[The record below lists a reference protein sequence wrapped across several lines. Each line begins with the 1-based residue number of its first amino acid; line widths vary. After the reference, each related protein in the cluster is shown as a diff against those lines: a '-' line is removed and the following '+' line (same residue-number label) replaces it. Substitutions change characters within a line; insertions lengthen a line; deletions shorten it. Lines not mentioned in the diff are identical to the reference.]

1 MSIINNVRFLTV
13 SFITFLGRFRGFMNE
28 LRRIGHHIKSLERIM
43 NHKRNESATK
53 SYVDSVTGTHG
64 WVIRYL
70 YDNREKDIFQRDI
83 EKTFGIRRSTV
94 TVMLKTMEK
103 NGLITRTSVENDA
116 RLKKI
121 TPTDKA
127 LDLHYKISGEIDAL
141 EEQMTKGISDEEI
154 ESFVATLQK
163 IKSNLKESDSKA

>member
-1 MSIINNVRFLTV
+1 
-13 SFITFLGRFRGFMNE
+13 MNE
-28 LRRIGHHIKSLERIM
+28 KRRIGHHIKSLDRIM
-43 NHKRNESATK
+43 HHRANRSATK
-53 SYVDSVTGTHG
+53 NYIDSVTGTHG

-70 YDNREKDIFQRDI
+70 YDNREKNIFQKDI

-94 TVMLKTMEK
+94 TAMLKTMEK
-103 NGLITRTSVENDA
+103 NGLIIRTSVENDA

-127 LDLHYKISGEIDAL
+127 LDLHYKISCEIDAL

-154 ESFVATLQK
+154 ENFILTLEK
-163 IKSNLKESDSKA
+163 IKNNLKEGN

>member
-1 MSIINNVRFLTV
+1 MD
-13 SFITFLGRFRGFMNE
+13 E
-28 LRRIGHHIKSLERIM
+28 KRRIGHHIKSLERMM
-43 NHKRNESATK
+43 NHRRNESATK
-53 SYVDSVTGTHG
+53 NYVDSVTGTHG

-70 YDNREKDIFQRDI
+70 YDNREKDIFQKDI

-103 NGLITRTSVENDA
+103 NGLITRTSVESDA

-127 LDLHYKISGEIDAL
+127 LDLHYKISCEIDDF
-141 EEQMTKGISDEEI
+141 EEQMTRGISDEEI
-154 ESFVATLQK
+154 ESFILTLQK
-163 IKSNLKESDSKA
+163 IKNNLKECD

>member
-1 MSIINNVRFLTV
+1 MD
-13 SFITFLGRFRGFMNE
+13 E
-28 LRRIGHHIKSLERIM
+28 KRRIGHHIKSLERMM
-43 NHKRNESATK
+43 NHRRNESATK
-53 SYVDSVTGTHG
+53 NYVDSVTGTHG

-70 YDNREKDIFQRDI
+70 YDNREKDIFQKDI

-103 NGLITRTSVENDA
+103 NGLIARTSVESDA

-127 LDLHYKISGEIDAL
+127 LDLHYKISCEIDDF
-141 EEQMTKGISDEEI
+141 EEQMTRGISDEEI
-154 ESFVATLQK
+154 ESFILTLQK
-163 IKSNLKESDSKA
+163 IKNNLKECD

>member
-1 MSIINNVRFLTV
+1 MD
-13 SFITFLGRFRGFMNE
+13 E
-28 LRRIGHHIKSLERIM
+28 KRRIGHHIKSLERMM
-43 NHKRNESATK
+43 NHRRNESATK
-53 SYVDSVTGTHG
+53 NYVDSVTGTHG

-70 YDNREKDIFQRDI
+70 YDNRENDIFQKDI

-103 NGLITRTSVENDA
+103 NGLIARTSVESDA

-127 LDLHYKISGEIDAL
+127 LDLHYKISCEIDDF
-141 EEQMTKGISDEEI
+141 EEQMTRGISDEEI
-154 ESFVATLQK
+154 ESFILTLQK
-163 IKSNLKESDSKA
+163 IKNNLKECD